1 MYQTKSLKNYVQPIS
16 LAILIALL
24 LCNCRS
30 ASQHSSVRVSEQTDS
45 VSVRLSSKAHG
56 SITSQAQTDIN
67 GNKWKITW
75 HFDTSKPTDPV
86 TGLPPTSKLEV
97 EGSEI
102 RKQVEQ
108 QENVSSQTSDSVSY
122 QKTDTGS
129 SNEYTQQESQKK
141 TESGTGIE
149 RSIAIGIILL
159 SIIIGIILYVR
170 SHTSK

>member
-1 MYQTKSLKNYVQPIS
+1 MCSP
-16 LAILIALL
+16 LAWQYLLPYCCVIVALL
-24 LCNCRS
+24 LSILLCVYLNRQIALVS
-30 ASQHSSVRVSEQTDS
+30 DYQAKLMAASPAKPRRKPISTV
-45 VSVRLSSKAHG
+45 
-56 SITSQAQTDIN
+56 IN
-67 GNKWKITW
+67 GRSPG
-75 HFDTSKPTDPV
+75 TSTHRSLRILLP
-86 TGLPPTSKLEV
+86 GYPPTSKLEV

-102 RKQVEQ
+102 RKQVEH

>member
-1 MYQTKSLKNYVQPIS
+1 M
-16 LAILIALL
+16 
-24 LCNCRS
+24 
-30 ASQHSSVRVSEQTDS
+30 
-45 VSVRLSSKAHG
+45 
-56 SITSQAQTDIN
+56 
-67 GNKWKITW
+67 
-75 HFDTSKPTDPV
+75 
-86 TGLPPTSKLEV
+86 
-97 EGSEI
+97 GSEI
-102 RKQVEQ
+102 RKQVEH

>member
-56 SITSQAQTDIN
+56 SITSQAQTQTDIN

-102 RKQVEQ
+102 RRMFRLKHLTLYHIRKQIQDPRTNTLNRRAKRKQSPEQ
-108 QENVSSQTSDSVSY
+108 VLKEV
-122 QKTDTGS
+122 
-129 SNEYTQQESQKK
+129 
-141 TESGTGIE
+141 
-149 RSIAIGIILL
+149 
-159 SIIIGIILYVR
+159 
-170 SHTSK
+170 